1 MNNMRYFFSCLCQLI
16 RLLHPAIFIILLV
29 ASVSTATAQLSYG
42 VGGSTNE
49 GKSEGV
55 RFPIEPFKVD
65 DSAAFREPKTITITD
80 FTNGFMVA
88 SPDSTVPTQM
98 GYDASGNFNTK
109 FLTHIVNMTWVF
121 DKPGIAFEAQ
131 SNKYTSVKAGATIS
145 FTTNGIKMD
154 GIKDA
159 SSPII
164 AATPLNHETVSAKH
178 GLFFLI
184 LIRGCIGGI
193 AGAVVGA
200 IVGEL
205 GGNRKAGCLI
215 GIILGIVTGVVA
227 AIWKS

>member
-1 MNNMRYFFSCLCQLI
+1 MRLKNLI
-16 RLLHPAIFIILLV
+16 QAIAVTLLV
-29 ASVSTATAQLSYG
+29 AFTPTVFAQISYG
-42 VGGSTNE
+42 VRGSTNE

-65 DSAAFREPKTITITD
+65 DSAAFREAKTITITD
-80 FTNGFMVA
+80 YTNGFMIA

-131 SNKYTSVKAGATIS
+131 SNKYTSVKAGAKIS

-154 GIKDA
+154 GINDA
-159 SSPII
+159 SRPII
-164 AATPLNHETVSAKH
+164 AAGRLTQESATAKH

-184 LIRGCIGGI
+184 LFRGTIGGI

-200 IVGEL
+200 IL
-205 GGNRKAGCLI
+205 GALAGKRKGGYLI
-215 GIILGIVTGVVA
+215 GIILGIVIGVVT